1 MFLSLTY
8 QVFIVVMF
16 SIVHNPAP
24 GLVIPTQAALSPH
37 GVVGDRETL
46 GRRGLMDTFVQT
58 SPELDTPEGSVEV
71 GRDDGVPVALEGD
84 GVLEVDLLP
93 AVESG
98 HLVVVAGSGAGA
110 GHADQLVEVGGGGA
124 DHVDGGVVDVVF
136 IQNTLLGA
144 LSEHEAEAH
153 EGQFAPVVPGKIR
166 TVGSENFD

>member
-24 GLVIPTQAALSPH
+24 GLVIPTQPALSPH

-71 GRDDGVPVALEGD
+71 RRDDGVPVALEGD

-98 HLVVVAGSGAGA
+98 HLVVVAGSGVSA
-110 GHADQLVEVGGGGA
+110 GHADQLIE
-124 DHVDGGVVDVVF
+124 
-136 IQNTLLGA
+136 I
-144 LSEHEAEAH
+144 
-153 EGQFAPVVPGKIR
+153 
-166 TVGSENFD
+166 